1 MREIVLAC
9 KYLGG
14 VVATSKSSNRTGG
27 TRSNRSSSVAGR
39 SGRSTATSRGRTASG
54 SGSRSRATGKSRASG
69 SRRSTTRGGWFSEAF
84 EGYGDDVAGTLLI
97 GVAIICG
104 LGIYGGFGGA
114 LGRLFRNVVVDVTG
128 VFAYVVP
135 LLMAAVGVW
144 LIARPNEVEEDPE
157 TSASTRRRLVGA
169 LVGFAGLAGA
179 AHLIVGPPPISEAG
193 VGVANDNAGGLFGW
207 MVANPLGTLLSR
219 WGALALM
226 PVVLFFAVSLLTG
239 KRMRTLFGDTAS
251 ALAPVGRL
259 AGDAAGAL
267 FRLGPREAILD
278 GPETEEDVDPD
289 APTRVMDGPGGHRG
303 RFFDQDAGP
312 DTGTLEVP
320 PEVPPVGPP
329 PATSTRA
336 QATPPKPPKV
346 VVPIDDSV
354 DPEQLE
360 MDLGP
365 ADGSDWTLPRMDL
378 LGRSDSREV
387 DEAAVAER
395 GQRLE
400 ASLAEHGVE
409 TRLVGMVVGPT
420 VTRYELELGVGVKV
434 SKVTNLNRD
443 IAYALASSDVRIIA
457 PIPGRQAIGVEVPND
472 DRDVVALGDILT
484 SAEAA
489 RVKAPLEV
497 GIGRDI
503 TGRSVMVNLATMPH
517 VLIAGQT
524 GAGKS
529 SCLNSILTSIM
540 MRVTPDQVGLILI
553 DPKRVELTQYDR
565 IPHLLTSVVTDPK
578 KAANALEW
586 AVREMERRYDLLQ
599 EAGVRDIGGY
609 NANFDADKLS
619 SPLGEEREWERM
631 RYILVVVD
639 ELSDLMMVAARDV
652 ENSICR
658 LAQMARAVG
667 IHLVIAT
674 QRPSVNVI
682 TGVIKANVPARM
694 AFAVASATDSKVVL
708 DQGGAERLVGR
719 GDMLLLGPAASTPQR
734 IQGAWVEEDEVH
746 EIVAHWRE
754 QAPAVEARYT
764 EGVADETERPEGE
777 DPVTAGSADPNDD
790 DELLKQAWELVVR
803 SQLGSTSM
811 LQRKLRVGFARAG
824 RLMDLL
830 EERGIVGASEG
841 SKARTVNMTPEE
853 LEDLI
858 NSGNF

>member
-1 MREIVLAC
+1 M
-9 KYLGG
+9 
-14 VVATSKSSNRTGG
+14 
-27 TRSNRSSSVAGR
+27 AGR
-39 SGRSTATSRGRTASG
+39 AGRSTATSRGRSAPKSSG
-54 SGSRSRATGKSRASG
+54 RSSTRNTKKPGANGRSG
-69 SRRSTTRGGWFSEAF
+69 WLSEAF

-97 GVAIICG
+97 GAAIICG

-114 LGRLFRNVVVDVTG
+114 LGRLFRNVVIDVAG
-128 VFAYVVP
+128 LFAYVVP
-135 LLMAAVGVW
+135 VLAVALGVW
-144 LIARPNEVEEDPE
+144 LIARPNEIDAE
-157 TSASTRRRLVGA
+157 SAASTRRRLVGA
-169 LVGFAGLAGA
+169 LLAFASLTGA
-179 AHLIVGPPPISEAG
+179 THLIVDPPPMGEVG

-207 MVANPLGTLLSR
+207 LVANPLSTLLGR

-239 KRMRTLFGDTAS
+239 RRMRTLAGDTRV

-259 AGDAAGAL
+259 MGDGAGAL

-278 GPETEEDVDPD
+278 GPATEEEVDPD
-289 APTRVMDGPGGHRG
+289 APTGVMDGPGGHRG
-303 RFFDQDAGP
+303 RFFDQDNDPA
-312 DTGTLEVP
+312 TGHLETP
-320 PEVPPVGPP
+320 PALPPTGPP
-329 PATSTRA
+329 PSTSTKA
-336 QATPPKPPKV
+336 QVTPPRPPKV
-346 VVPIDDSV
+346 VVPFDDSV

-360 MDLGP
+360 MDLDP
-365 ADGSDWTLPRMDL
+365 AAGSSWVLPRIDL
-378 LGRSDSREV
+378 LSRSDTREV
-387 DEAAVAER
+387 DEEAVAER

-400 ASLAEHGVE
+400 AALAEHGVE

-434 SKVTNLNRD
+434 AKVTNLNRD

-489 RVKAPLEV
+489 KARAPLEV

-503 TGRSVMVNLATMPH
+503 NGRSVMVDLATMPH

-578 KAANALEW
+578 KAANALDW
-586 AVREMERRYDLLQ
+586 AVREMEKRYDLLQ

-609 NANFDADKLS
+609 NANYDAGRLD

-639 ELSDLMMVAARDV
+639 ELSDLMLVAPRDV

-694 AFAVASATDSKVVL
+694 AFAVASSTDSKVVL
-708 DQGGAERLVGR
+708 DQVGAERLVGR
-719 GDMLLLGPAASTPQR
+719 GDMLLLGPAASVAQR
-734 IQGAWVEEDEVH
+734 IQGAWVEESEVRD
-746 EIVAHWRE
+746 IVGHWRE
-754 QAPAVEARYT
+754 QAPVVEERYT
-764 EGVADETERPEGE
+764 EGVADETDRPGGE
-777 DPVTAGSADPNDD
+777 DPVTASAADPNDD

-841 SKARTVNMTPEE
+841 SKARTVLMTPEE
-853 LEDLI
+853 LDELI
-858 NSGNF
+858 NAGQF

>member
-1 MREIVLAC
+1 MASTR
-9 KYLGG
+9 
-14 VVATSKSSNRTGG
+14 KSS
-27 TRSNRSSSVAGR
+27 SR
-39 SGRSTATSRGRTASG
+39 SGS
-54 SGSRSRATGKSRASG
+54 SRSRSAPTRRTGSSTAPSRGKQASAG
-69 SRRSTTRGGWFSEAF
+69 SSRSTSSRKARGGWLSEAF

-97 GVAIICG
+97 GAAIVCG
-104 LGIYGGFGGA
+104 LGIYGGLGGA
-114 LGRLFRNVVVDVTG
+114 IGRAFRAVVVDFVG
-128 VFAYVVP
+128 VFAYLVP
-135 LLMAAVGVW
+135 VLAAAVGVW
-144 LIARPNEVEEDPE
+144 LIARPNDRELDTE
-157 TSASTRRRLVGA
+157 TDASTRRRLVGA
-169 LVGFAGLAGA
+169 LVGFAGLTGA
-179 AHLIVGPPPISEAG
+179 AHLIVGPEPIGQAG
-193 VGVANDNAGGLFGW
+193 LFRANDFAGGLFGW
-207 MVANPLGTLLSR
+207 MVANPLATLLSR

-226 PVVLFFAVSLLTG
+226 PVVLFFAASLLTG
-239 KRMRTLFGDTAS
+239 RRMRDLASDTGV
-251 ALAPVGRL
+251 ALAPVGRK
-259 AGDAAGAL
+259 AGEAVGAL
-267 FRLGPREAILD
+267 FRLGPREAIMD
-278 GPETEEDVDPD
+278 GPATEEEVDPD

-303 RFFDQDAGP
+303 RVFDQDADP
-312 DTGTLEVP
+312 PTGSLAVP
-320 PEVPPVGPP
+320 PELPPSGPP
-329 PATSTRA
+329 PATSTKA
-336 QATPPKPPKV
+336 QATPPRAPKV
-346 VVPIDDSV
+346 VVPVDDSV

-360 MDLGP
+360 MDLHP
-365 ADGSDWTLPRMDL
+365 AEGSAWTLPRMDL
-378 LGRSDSREV
+378 LSRSSTKDV
-387 DEAAVAER
+387 DEAAVADR
-395 GQRLE
+395 GRQLE

-434 SKVTNLNRD
+434 AKVTNLNRD

-489 RVKAPLEV
+489 KARQPLEV
-497 GIGRDI
+497 GVGRDI
-503 TGRSVMVNLATMPH
+503 AGRSVMVNLATMPH

-529 SCLNSILTSIM
+529 SCLNSILTSLM
-540 MRVTPDQVGLILI
+540 MRATPEQVGLILI

-578 KAANALEW
+578 KAANALDW

-609 NANFDADKLS
+609 NSNFDTGQLN
-619 SPLGEEREWERM
+619 SPLGEDREWERM

-682 TGVIKANVPARM
+682 TGVIKANIPARM

-719 GDMLLLGPAASTPQR
+719 GDMLLLGPAASTAQR
-734 IQGAWVEEDEVH
+734 IQGAWVEESEVH
-746 EIVAHWRE
+746 AIVAHWRD

-764 EGVADETERPEGE
+764 EGVADESASASTD
-777 DPVTAGSADPNDD
+777 DPVTAGTSDGDDD

-841 SKARTVNMTPEE
+841 SKARTVNMSPEE
-853 LEDLI
+853 LEALI
-858 NSGNF
+858 ESGQF

>member
-1 MREIVLAC
+1 M
-9 KYLGG
+9 
-14 VVATSKSSNRTGG
+14 ATSKSSNRSGG
-27 TRSNRSSSVAGR
+27 TRTTRSTSVAGR
-39 SGRSTATSRGRTASG
+39 TGRSTATSRGRTPSQPQARSRPNARPRNTKKPG
-54 SGSRSRATGKSRASG
+54 SGRRAARS
-69 SRRSTTRGGWFSEAF
+69 GWFSEAF

-97 GVAIICG
+97 GVAIVCG
-104 LGIYGGFGGA
+104 LGIYGGLGA
-114 LGRLFRNVVVDVTG
+114 LGRFFRDIVVNVTG

-135 LLMAAVGVW
+135 VLMAAVGVW
-144 LIARPNEVEEDPE
+144 LIARPHEADDPAE
-157 TSASTRRRLVGA
+157 SASTRRRLVGA

-179 AHLIVGPPPISEAG
+179 AHLIVGPASIGEAG
-193 VGVANDNAGGLFGW
+193 VFDANDNAGGLFGW
-207 MVANPLGTLLSR
+207 LVAGPLDALLSR

-226 PVVLFFAVSLLTG
+226 PVVLFFAASLLSG
-239 KRMRTLFGDTAS
+239 RRMRTLFGDAKV
-251 ALAPVGRL
+251 ALAPAGRL
-259 AGDAAGAL
+259 IGHAAGAL

-278 GPETEEDVDPD
+278 GPETEEDVDPN
-289 APTRVMDGPGGHRG
+289 APTRVMDGPGGRA
-303 RFFDQDAGP
+303 RFFDQDANP
-312 DTGTLEVP
+312 ETGALDVP
-320 PEVPPVGPP
+320 PELPPSGPP
-329 PATSTRA
+329 PATSTVA
-336 QATPPKPPKV
+336 QATPPKRPKV

-354 DPEQLE
+354 DPEQLR
-360 MDLGP
+360 MDLSP
-365 ADGSDWTLPRMDL
+365 AEGSEWTLPNMNL
-378 LGRSDSREV
+378 LGRSGSKEV

-420 VTRYELELGVGVKV
+420 VTRYELELGIGVKV
-434 SKVTNLNRD
+434 SKITNLNRD

-472 DRDVVALGDILT
+472 ERDVVALGDILT

-489 RVKAPLEV
+489 KAKAPLEV
-497 GIGRDI
+497 GVGRDI
-503 TGRSVMVNLATMPH
+503 AGRSVMVNLATMPH

-529 SCLNSILTSIM
+529 SCLNSILTSLM

-578 KAANALEW
+578 KAANALDW

-609 NANFDADKLS
+609 NSNFDADKLS
-619 SPLGEEREWERM
+619 SPLGAEREWERM

-708 DQGGAERLVGR
+708 DQTGAERLVGR

-734 IQGAWVEEDEVH
+734 IQGAWVEESEVH
-746 EIVAHWRE
+746 DIVSHWRE

-764 EGVADETERPEGE
+764 EGVADETERPGGD
-777 DPVTAGSADPNDD
+777 DPVTAGSADPHDD

-830 EERGIVGASEG
+830 EERSIVGPSEG